1 MKNEVHIEP
10 DIVCKIFKNNKYEN
24 EKFFYLTYQDDFD
37 FIPKLINFNDDMKM
51 LIFENVGSPIKKKD
65 IDFKRVK
72 ELNDK
77 LIDAGIY
84 QNDWRTKNIIYNS
97 VKDKYYI
104 IDFEM
109 WDNKRT
115 DYRKVYEA
123 QDIRKNI
130 L

>member
-1 MKNEVHIEP
+1 
-10 DIVCKIFKNNKYEN
+10 
-24 EKFFYLTYQDDFD
+24 
-37 FIPKLINFNDDMKM
+37 M
-51 LIFENVGSPIKKKD
+51 LIFENVGSRIKKRD

-72 ELNDK
+72 EMNDK

-84 QNDWRTKNIIYNS
+84 QNDWRTKNIIYDS

-115 DYRKVYEA
+115 DYRKVLES
-123 QDIRKNI
+123 QDIRENI

>member
-1 MKNEVHIEP
+1 MIAHI
-10 DIVCKIFKNNKYEN
+10 
-24 EKFFYLTYQDDFD
+24 
-37 FIPKLINFNDDMKM
+37 NDDMKM
-51 LIFENVGSPIKKKD
+51 LIFENVGSRIKKRD

-72 ELNDK
+72 EMNDK

-84 QNDWRTKNIIYNS
+84 QNDWRTKNIIYDS

-115 DYRKVYEA
+115 DYRKVLES
-123 QDIRKNI
+123 QDIRENI